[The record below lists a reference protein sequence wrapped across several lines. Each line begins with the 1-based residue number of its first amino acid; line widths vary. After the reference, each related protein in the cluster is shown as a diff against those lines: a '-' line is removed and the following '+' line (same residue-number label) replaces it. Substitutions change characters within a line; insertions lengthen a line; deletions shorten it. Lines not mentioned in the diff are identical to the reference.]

1 MFNFVKNQKYR
12 RQEVWETVKGK
23 NEKMSRNFHQSGY
36 ERINEDLFAF
46 INIGYKGHVGQIFP
60 NKYDSET
67 ETLMWYGKKE
77 THSNQPLMRSII
89 DGFTQVYCFAR
100 WNIDPEFTYL
110 GIGKVMNYR
119 DDFKNVFNKDGSPTF
134 CLEFELNCKDSIVN
148 PTFINN
154 FDNPFEDGVPDIP
167 EGKEKYVRHKTRE
180 RNPAIVKQK
189 KNEFQKDH
197 GKLFC
202 EVCLFDFSETYGSR
216 GEGFIEC
223 HHNTPLHEEENERV
237 TKTSDLSVLC
247 SNCHRMIHRKKKWLT
262 IQELKE
268 LYKNR
273 NAQN

>member
-1 MFNFVKNQKYR
+1 MFNFVKHQKYR
-12 RQEVWETVKGK
+12 RQDIWKTVKGN
-23 NEKMSRNFHQSGY
+23 NEKMSRNFQQSGY

-46 INIGYKGHVGQIFP
+46 INIGYEGQAGQIFP
-60 NKYDSET
+60 NKYYPET
-67 ETLMWYGKKE
+67 ETLIWYGKKE

-119 DDFKNVFNKDGSPTF
+119 DDFKDVYNKDGSPTF

-154 FDNPFEDGVPDIP
+154 FDNSFEDGIPDTP

-180 RNPAIVKQK
+180 RNPVIIKQK
-189 KNEFQKDH
+189 KIEFRREH

-223 HHNTPLHEEENERV
+223 HHNIPLHEEENERV

-262 IQELKE
+262 IQELKR
-268 LYKNR
+268 LYKNNNR
-273 NAQN
+273 IC

>member
-1 MFNFVKNQKYR
+1 MFKFVKHQKYR
-12 RQEVWETVKGK
+12 RQEVWETVKGS

-36 ERINEDLFAF
+36 ERIDEDLFAF
-46 INIGYKGHVGQIFP
+46 INIDYQGHAGQIFP

-67 ETLMWYGKKE
+67 ETLMWYGKKQ
-77 THSNQPLMRSII
+77 THSDQPLMRSII

-110 GIGKVMNYR
+110 GIGKVISYR
-119 DDFKNVFNKDGSPTF
+119 DNFKDVFNLDGSPTF
-134 CLEFELNCKDSIVN
+134 CLEFELNCKDLLIH

-154 FDNPFEDGVPDIP
+154 FDSSFEDGIPDSR

-180 RNPAIVKQK
+180 RNPAIIK
-189 KNEFQKDH
+189 KKKKEFQTQH

-202 EVCLFDFSETYGSR
+202 EVCNFDFGETYGLR

-223 HHNTPLHEEENERV
+223 HHNIPLHEEENERI
-237 TKTSDLSVLC
+237 TQTSDLSVLC

-262 IQELKE
+262 VQELKG
-268 LYKNR
+268 LYKK
-273 NAQN
+273 AL